1 MVFFALA
8 HPSVKTKITFTVL
21 TIFLL
26 SVSLLMLYISHVLRN
41 DMQNLLGEQQ
51 FASVSYMA
59 AGVNEELE
67 VRLKSLETIAGEV
80 TPDILHNRV
89 LLQKFLEQRPLLQN
103 LFNGGI
109 FITRDDGIAI
119 ADVPLS
125 AGRIGT
131 NYLDRD
137 QVAIPLREGRSLI
150 GQPIMGRKLQV
161 PLFSIA
167 VPIRDARGKVIGV
180 LVGTINLTKKNFLD
194 KIAESQ
200 YGKSGGYLLI
210 APQHNLFVTASDKS
224 RIMQPL
230 PAHGVNIMHDKYMQ
244 GYEGYGIAV
253 SSRGVEELSA
263 AKKIPLAGWFIAAAL
278 PAKEAF
284 APIYAMQKRLFFAT
298 FLLALATVFLT
309 WWLLSWLFRR
319 QFLPMI
325 EATKTLVAMSDSLTP
340 PQLLPIVRPDEI
352 GELIGGF
359 NRLLQTVE
367 HRKAALK
374 ESESRFRDFS
384 ESSADWFWETD
395 AQQRFVYLSEKV
407 TRCLG
412 RPAAGLIGRSR
423 VEIATHDELYSPTL
437 WQAHAAILAE
447 RQSFRNFEYSVMNDA
462 GECVWLAVSGM
473 PFYQASG
480 EFAGY
485 RGSGQVVTARRRV
498 DDELE
503 RHRSN
508 LELLV
513 EARTAELTAA
523 EARTRRV
530 INASGDGIIELDTSG
545 RMTLVNPAAAQMLGY
560 RADQLLGRLLHET
573 IHHSYPNGQPY
584 PLEKCPTA
592 AAVRQGKKL
601 RGEDNV
607 FWRADGRPLPV
618 LVSTQPILSGG
629 QVTGGVVNFSD
640 ISARQEA
647 EQNSEEARV
656 AAERLARSKSDFL
669 ANMSHEIRTP
679 LNGVLG
685 MARIGYRE
693 NMGRGR
699 SQEMFSRILESGQ
712 LLLGIINEILDFS
725 KIEAGKLV
733 IENVPVDPRHIVD
746 VALAT
751 LAERASEKGIALLA
765 DKAPDLP
772 TTCLGDSVRLL
783 QILLNLLSN
792 AVKFTE
798 RGEVNLSALLA
809 GKNLVFRVTDTGIGL
824 SPEQMKRLFLPFEQA
839 DSSTT
844 RKYGGSGLGLAISRR
859 LAELMHGDIS
869 MSSTLG
875 KGSTFELQLPY
886 LSAVESTE
894 TLPIIECMMPLLT
907 GRTLAGIRILA
918 AEDNEINQ
926 LVLEDMLVS
935 EGVHLTLVGNGRLA
949 VEAITQSGSR
959 FDMVLMDVQMPEM
972 DGREATRC
980 IRAMTHDLPIIGLTA
995 HALAEEHAQC
1005 RAAGMNDVVTKPI
1018 DPQFLYATLLKW
1030 LPVSMPALPIT
1041 PVLAFEVTQPALF
1054 PEVSALVDWA
1064 ALSASFKGRQAF
1076 IDKLIRTLLNSH
1088 TTTPTKLRQAA
1099 NTGDYGN
1106 ITFLSH
1112 TLKGIAGNLKAPS
1125 LSLLATEVE
1134 VQARDGTGDIA
1145 TQARKL
1151 AAMME
1156 LLVDELSAHL
1166 ASQSNRV
1173 ATKPGDTLS

>member
-1 MVFFALA
+1 
-8 HPSVKTKITFTVL
+8 
-21 TIFLL
+21 
-26 SVSLLMLYISHVLRN
+26 
-41 DMQNLLGEQQ
+41 
-51 FASVSYMA
+51 
-59 AGVNEELE
+59 
-67 VRLKSLETIAGEV
+67 
-80 TPDILHNRV
+80 
-89 LLQKFLEQRPLLQN
+89 
-103 LFNGGI
+103 
-109 FITRDDGIAI
+109 
-119 ADVPLS
+119 
-125 AGRIGT
+125 
-131 NYLDRD
+131 
-137 QVAIPLREGRSLI
+137 
-150 GQPIMGRKLQV
+150 
-161 PLFSIA
+161 
-167 VPIRDARGKVIGV
+167 
-180 LVGTINLTKKNFLD
+180 
-194 KIAESQ
+194 
-200 YGKSGGYLLI
+200 
-210 APQHNLFVTASDKS
+210 
-224 RIMQPL
+224 
-230 PAHGVNIMHDKYMQ
+230 MHDKYMQ

-263 AKKIPLAGWFIAAAL
+263 AKNIPLAGWFIAVAL

-298 FLLALATVFLT
+298 LLLALATVFLT
-309 WWLLSWLFRR
+309 WWLLSWLLRR
-319 QFLPMI
+319 QFSPMI
-325 EATKTLVAMSDSLTP
+325 EATKTLASMSDSPSSP
-340 PQLLPIVRPDEI
+340 PLLPITRPDEI

-367 HRKAALK
+367 HRKEALK

-384 ESSADWFWETD
+384 ASSADWFWETD
-395 AQQRFVYLSEKV
+395 TKQCFVYLSEKV
-407 TRCLG
+407 TQCLG

-423 VEIATHDELYSPTL
+423 VEIAAHDELYSPTL

-447 RQSFRNFEYSVMNDA
+447 RQSFRNFEYCITDDA
-462 GECVWLAVSGM
+462 GERVWLAVSGM
-473 PFYQASG
+473 PFFQASG

-485 RGSGQVVTARRRV
+485 RGSGQVVTARRKA

-523 EARTRRV
+523 EARTRMV
-530 INASGDGIIELDTSG
+530 INASGDGIIELDVSG

-592 AAVRQGKKL
+592 TAVRQGKKL

-640 ISARQEA
+640 ISVRQEA
-647 EQNSEEARV
+647 EQNREEARV
-656 AAERLARSKSDFL
+656 AAERLARTKSDFL

-699 SQEMFSRILESGQ
+699 SQEMFSRILDSGQ

-751 LAERASEKGIALLA
+751 LAERASEKGIALLV

-772 TTCLGDSVRLL
+772 STCLGDSVRLS

-792 AVKFTE
+792 AVKFTA
-798 RGEVNLSALLA
+798 RGEVKLSALLA

-824 SPEQMKRLFLPFEQA
+824 SAEQMKRLFLPFEQA

-869 MSSTLG
+869 MTSTLG
-875 KGSTFELQLPY
+875 KGSTFELRLPY
-886 LSAVESTE
+886 LSAAESVE
-894 TLPIIECMMPLLT
+894 TLPATGCMMPLT
-907 GRTLAGIRILA
+907 GRALAGIRILA

-926 LVLEDMLVS
+926 LVLEDMLVN
-935 EGVHLTLVGNGRLA
+935 EGIQLTMVANGRLA
-949 VEAITQSGSR
+949 VEAITQSGLP

-980 IRAMTHDLPIIGLTA
+980 IRAMSHDLPIIGLTA

-1018 DPQFLYATLLKW
+1018 DCNTLYSTLLKW
-1030 LPVSMPALPIT
+1030 LPVSALVLPVPPVAAFEGVPPNLP
-1041 PVLAFEVTQPALF
+1041 PVLT
-1054 PEVSALVDWA
+1054 ALVDWT

-1076 IDKLIRTLLNSH
+1076 IDKLIHTLLNSH
-1088 TTTPTKLRQAA
+1088 ATTPSKLRQAA
-1099 NTGDYGN
+1099 DADDYAS

-1125 LSLLATEVE
+1125 FALLAAQVE
-1134 VQARDGTGDIA
+1134 VQARAGSGDIA
-1145 TQARKL
+1145 IQARKL

-1156 LLVDELSAHL
+1156 LLIDELSAQL
-1166 ASQSNRV
+1166 ARRPDRV
-1173 ATKPGDTLS
+1173 ATKTGDTLI